1 METTPSVPA
10 AGCRWITSE
19 RCRDPSTSELPNQLP
34 LLSPF
39 PDAVTGFEEPPYDP
53 RRELNASRNRIRN
66 SSVKRI
72 TAADIAHF
80 DGHVDPRPQL
90 RSRTGAFIPPLYI
103 RRSCGGGQDAICP
116 ADANTIVE
124 SAEALLA
131 YRLRRGVKILRDPW
145 LLLRFIQIRLVS
157 QPCPVFA
164 VFFLDRNQRLIH
176 FAELF
181 HGEESKVKVCPKE
194 VVRETLAWNAERLLC
209 VRSDPAGDHQPTSDD
224 LVAAG
229 RVKRALDLL
238 NVPLLDYVIV
248 GESLT
253 SLRLRGVI

>member
-1 METTPSVPA
+1 LVPA
-10 AGCRWITSE
+10 ARGRLKETAWK
-19 RCRDPSTSELPNQLP
+19 RHRQ
-34 LLSPF
+34 SPQQ
-39 PDAVTGFEEPPYDP
+39 DAAGSQATD
-53 RRELNASRNRIRN
+53 
-66 SSVKRI
+66 
-72 TAADIAHF
+72 AATHQ
-80 DGHVDPRPQL
+80 RL
-90 RSRTGAFIPPLYI
+90 PPLYI
-103 RRSCGGGQDAICP
+103 RASNESGHDVIHP
-116 ADANTIVE
+116 ADANTIIE

-157 QPCPVFA
+157 QPRPVFA

-181 HGEESKVKVCPKE
+181 HGEENEVKVYPKE

-209 VRSDPAGDHQPTSDD
+209 VRSDPAGDHQPTSND

-238 NVPLLDYVIV
+238 NIPLLDYVIV
-248 GESLT
+248 GQSLR